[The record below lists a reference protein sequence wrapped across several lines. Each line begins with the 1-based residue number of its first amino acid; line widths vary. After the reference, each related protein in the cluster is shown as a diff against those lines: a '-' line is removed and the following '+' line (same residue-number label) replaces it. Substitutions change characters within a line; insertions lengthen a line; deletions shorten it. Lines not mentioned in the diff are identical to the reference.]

1 MTKYNRIKGTQ
12 DILPQGSYNWQYI
25 ENAIK
30 ECMLSFNYKEIR
42 TPVFEKTEL
51 FARSIGQETDI
62 VSKEMYTFL
71 DRGKKSITLK
81 PEMTAPA
88 IRAYLENNL
97 GAQSPL
103 NKLYYISS
111 LFRQENPQAGRLRQ
125 FNQFGAEAIGSDS
138 PQLDFE
144 VILLALEVYSKL
156 GISKLNLKINS
167 VGDLTCR
174 EPYKKLLKTYLKPII
189 SEYCSD
195 CQQRFNTNIMR
206 VLDCK
211 KDHCR
216 ELNNQAPKLIDNLCS
231 ECQTSFNSVKQ
242 SLADFEIKYS
252 INPYLVRGLDYYTKT
267 VFEITSDDLGAQ
279 DAICG
284 GGRYDLLCEE
294 LGGPPTPA
302 VGFASGI
309 ERLMMVMDAQKLL
322 KKESPLLQIYISTL
336 GADASKESQKW
347 LFNLRQKGFSV
358 DKDYLSRSLKAQMRD
373 ANRQN
378 AQIVLMLGEN
388 EINKHE
394 FSVKEMETGNQSNV
408 KFENISEFLKN
419 ILNLNKY

>member
-1 MTKYNRIKGTQ
+1 LAKFNKVKGTQ
-12 DILPQGSYNWQYI
+12 DILPQESVNWQFM
-25 ENAIK
+25 ENTIK

-51 FARSIGQETDI
+51 FARSIGEETDI
-62 VSKEMYTFL
+62 VSKEMYTFP

-81 PEMTAPA
+81 PEMTAPV

-97 GAQSPL
+97 GAQSQL

-138 PQLDFE
+138 PDLDTE
-144 VILLALEVYSKL
+144 MILLALEVYSKL
-156 GISKLNLKINS
+156 GITELNLKINT

-174 EPYKKLLKTYLKPII
+174 EPYKKKLKSYLKPII
-189 SEYCSD
+189 SEYCND

-206 VLDCK
+206 ILDCK
-211 KDHCR
+211 KEHCK
-216 ELNNQAPKLIDNLCS
+216 ELNNRAPKLIDNLCG
-231 ECQTSFNSVKQ
+231 ECQSSFDSVKK
-242 SLADFEIKYS
+242 SLFNFDIEYS

-267 VFEITSDDLGAQ
+267 VFEITSADLGAQ

-294 LGGPPTPA
+294 IGGPPTPA

-309 ERLMMVMDAQKLL
+309 ERLIMVMEAQDQLN
-322 KKESPLLQIYISTL
+322 KESKPLQIYISTL
-336 GADASKESQKW
+336 GEKAATEAQKW
-347 LFNLRQKGFSV
+347 LFYLRKKGFSV

-373 ANRQN
+373 ANKQRS
-378 AQIVLMLGEN
+378 QIVLMLGEN
-388 EINKHE
+388 ELEKHE
-394 FSVKEMETGNQSNV
+394 FSVKEMKTGNQSKV
-408 KFENISEFLKN
+408 SFENIFEYLTNFLML
-419 ILNLNKY
+419 I

>member
-1 MTKYNRIKGTQ
+1 LAKFNKIKGTQ
-12 DILPQGSYNWQYI
+12 DILPLNSINWQYI
-25 ENAIK
+25 EDTIK
-30 ECMLSFNYKEIR
+30 DCMLSFNYKEIR

-97 GAQSPL
+97 GAQSQL
-103 NKLYYISS
+103 NKLYYITS

-125 FNQFGAEAIGSDS
+125 FNQFGAEAIGSNS
-138 PQLDFE
+138 PDLDTE

-156 GISKLNLKINS
+156 GINGLSLKINT
-167 VGDLTCR
+167 VGDRTCR
-174 EPYKKLLKTYLKPII
+174 EPYKQKLKSYLKPII
-189 SEYCSD
+189 SEYCND

-211 KDHCR
+211 KEHCR
-216 ELNNQAPKLIDNLCS
+216 NLNNSAPKLIDNLCD
-231 ECQTSFNSVKQ
+231 ECQSSFESVKK
-242 SLADFEIKYS
+242 SLNDFEIDYS

-267 VFEITSDDLGAQ
+267 VFEFTSNDLGAQ

-294 LGGPPTPA
+294 IGGPPTPA

-309 ERLMMVMDAQKLL
+309 ERLMMVMESQNLL
-322 KKESPLLQIYISTL
+322 KNELQPLQIYISTL
-336 GADASKESQKW
+336 GEKASQEALKW
-347 LFNLRQKGFSV
+347 IFYLRKKGFRV
-358 DKDYLSRSLKAQMRD
+358 DKDYFSRSLKAQMRD
-373 ANRQN
+373 ANKQRTK
-378 AQIVLMLGEN
+378 IVLMLGEN
-388 EINKHE
+388 ELDNHE
-394 FSVKEMETGNQSNV
+394 FSVKEMENGNQTNVSFEKIIDYLSKYFNPGSN
-408 KFENISEFLKN
+408 
-419 ILNLNKY
+419 

>member
-1 MTKYNRIKGTQ
+1 LAKFNRIKGTQ
-12 DILPQGSYNWQYI
+12 DILPQESYNWQFI
-25 ENAIK
+25 EDTIK
-30 ECMLSFNYKEIR
+30 DCMWSYNYKEIR

-51 FARSIGQETDI
+51 FSRSIGQETDI
-62 VSKEMYTFL
+62 VTKEMYTFL

-97 GAQSPL
+97 GEQLPL

-111 LFRQENPQAGRLRQ
+111 LFRQENPQTGRLRQ

-138 PQLDFE
+138 PDLDSE
-144 VILLALEVYSKL
+144 IILLALEVYSKL
-156 GISKLNLKINS
+156 GIKGLNLKINS

-174 EPYKKLLKTYLKPII
+174 EPFKQQLKSYLKPII

-195 CQQRFNTNIMR
+195 CQQRFNLNVMR

-211 KDHCR
+211 KEHCR
-216 ELNNQAPKLIDNLCS
+216 KLNNNAPKLIDNLCD
-231 ECQTSFNSVKQ
+231 ECQSNFDTIKQ
-242 SLADFEIKYS
+242 DLTDSGIEYI
-252 INPYLVRGLDYYTKT
+252 INPYLVRGLDYYTNT
-267 VFEITSDDLGAQ
+267 VFEITSDNLGAQ

-294 LGGPPTPA
+294 LGGPATPA

-309 ERLMMVMDAQKLL
+309 ERLMLVMNAQNLL
-322 KKESPLLQIYISTL
+322 DKESRPLQIYISVL
-336 GADASKESQKW
+336 GSEASKEAQKW
-347 LFNLRQKGFSV
+347 LFNLRRKGFRV

-373 ANRQN
+373 ANRQK
-378 AQIVLMLGEN
+378 AQIVLMLGDN
-388 EINKHE
+388 ELNKKK
-394 FSVKEMETGNQSNV
+394 FSVKEMESGNQLNI
-408 KFENISEFLKN
+408 KFEDITIYLS
-419 ILNLNKY
+419 KYFKSDSK

>member
-1 MTKYNRIKGTQ
+1 LPKYNRIKGTQ
-12 DILPQGSYNWQYI
+12 DILPQDSFNWQFL
-25 ENAIK
+25 ENTIK

-103 NKLYYISS
+103 NKLYYISP

-125 FNQFGAEAIGSDS
+125 FNQFGAEGIGSDS
-138 PQLDFE
+138 PDLDTE

-156 GISKLNLKINS
+156 GIIGLNLKINT
-167 VGDLTCR
+167 VGDRTCR
-174 EPYKKLLKTYLKPII
+174 EPYKEKLKNYLKPII
-189 SEYCSD
+189 SQYCKD
-195 CQQRFNTNIMR
+195 CQQRFDTNILR

-211 KDHCR
+211 KEKCQ
-216 ELNNQAPKLIDNLCS
+216 ELNSNAPKLIDNLC
-231 ECQTSFNSVKQ
+231 EDCQSSFDTVKQ
-242 SLADFEIKYS
+242 NLADFNIEYS

-267 VFEITSDDLGAQ
+267 VFEITSSDLGAQ

-294 LGGPPTPA
+294 IGGPPTPA

-309 ERLMMVMDAQKLL
+309 ERLMMVMETQNLL
-322 KKESPLLQIYISTL
+322 NKKSQPLQIYISTL
-336 GADASKESQKW
+336 GEEASSEAKKW
-347 LFNLRQKGFSV
+347 LYTLRKNGFRV
-358 DKDYLSRSLKAQMRD
+358 DKDYLSRSFKAQMRD
-373 ANRQN
+373 ANKQKSK
-378 AQIVLMLGEN
+378 IVLILGDN
-388 EINKHE
+388 ELDNSE
-394 FSVKEMETGNQSNV
+394 FSVKEMETGNQTNVSFDKIVEYLSNYF
-408 KFENISEFLKN
+408 KPENN
-419 ILNLNKY
+419 

>member
-1 MTKYNRIKGTQ
+1 LAKFNRIKGTQ
-12 DILPQGSYNWQYI
+12 DILPQESFNWQYI
-25 ENAIK
+25 ENTIK
-30 ECMLSFNYKEIR
+30 DCMLSFNYKEIR

-71 DRGKKSITLK
+71 DRGRKSITLK

-125 FNQFGAEAIGSDS
+125 FNQFGIEAIGSDS
-138 PQLDFE
+138 PDLDSE
-144 VILLALEVYSKL
+144 VILVALEVYSKL
-156 GISKLNLKINS
+156 GITGLNLNINN
-167 VGDLTCR
+167 VGDHKCR
-174 EPYKKLLKTYLKPII
+174 EPYKKQLKSYLKPII
-189 SEYCSD
+189 SEYCGD

-211 KDHCR
+211 KDHCHK
-216 ELNNQAPKLIDNLCS
+216 LNNNAPKLINNLCS
-231 ECQTSFNSVKQ
+231 ECQTSFDSVKQ
-242 SLADFEIKYS
+242 NLADFEIKYS

-267 VFEITSDDLGAQ
+267 VFEFTSDDLGAQ

-309 ERLMMVMDAQKLL
+309 ERLMMVMNAQNLL
-322 KKESPLLQIYISTL
+322 KKESQPLQIYISTL
-336 GADASKESQKW
+336 GSDASQKAQKW
-347 LFNLRQKGFSV
+347 LFYLRKKGFRV

-373 ANRQN
+373 ANKQKT
-378 AQIVLMLGEN
+378 QIVLMLGEN
-388 EINKHE
+388 EINNHE
-394 FSVKEMETGNQSNV
+394 FSVKEMESGNQSNV
-408 KFENISEFLKN
+408 KFENIIEYLSNYFNPDSK
-419 ILNLNKY
+419 

>member
-1 MTKYNRIKGTQ
+1 MAKYNRIKGTQ
-12 DILPQGSYNWQYI
+12 DILPQESYSWQYI
-25 ENAIK
+25 ENTIK

-81 PEMTAPA
+81 PEMTAPV

-97 GAQSPL
+97 GSQSPL

-125 FNQFGAEAIGSDS
+125 FNQFGAEAIGSNS
-138 PQLDFE
+138 PDLDLE
-144 VILLALEVYSKL
+144 VILLALEVYNKL
-156 GISKLNLKINS
+156 GIRGLNLRINS
-167 VGDLTCR
+167 VGDFTCR
-174 EPYKKLLKTYLKPII
+174 EPYKKQLKSYLKPII
-189 SEYCSD
+189 SEYCND

-216 ELNNQAPKLIDNLCS
+216 KLNNRAPKLIDNLC
-231 ECQTSFNSVKQ
+231 EDCQTSFDYVKQ

-309 ERLMMVMDAQKLL
+309 ERLMMVMDAQDLL
-322 KKESPLLQIYISTL
+322 KNEFLPLQIYIATL
-336 GADASKESQKW
+336 GSDASRESQKW
-347 LFNLRQKGFSV
+347 LFYLRKKGFSA
-358 DKDYLSRSLKAQMRD
+358 DKDFLSRSLKAQMRD
-373 ANRQN
+373 ANRQK

-388 EINKHE
+388 EINSHE
-394 FSVKEMETGNQSNV
+394 FSVKEMESGNQSNI
-408 KFENISEFLKN
+408 KFENI
-419 ILNLNKY
+419 IKYLSNYFNSDPK

>member
-1 MTKYNRIKGTQ
+1 MAKFSKIKGTQ
-12 DILPQGSYNWQYI
+12 DILPQDSFNWQFI
-25 ENAIK
+25 ENTIS
-30 ECMLSFNYKEIR
+30 ESMLQFNYKEIR

-81 PEMTAPA
+81 PEMTAPT

-97 GAQSPL
+97 GAQSQL

-125 FNQFGAEAIGSDS
+125 FNQFGAEAIGSGS
-138 PQLDFE
+138 PELDVE

-156 GISKLNLKINS
+156 GISGLNLKINT
-167 VGDLTCR
+167 VGDHTCR
-174 EPYKKLLKTYLKPII
+174 EPYKQKLRKYLESII
-189 SEYCSD
+189 SGYCMD
-195 CQQRFNTNIMR
+195 CQQRFNTNILR

-211 KDHCR
+211 QKHCR
-216 ELNNQAPKLIDNLCS
+216 ELNNKAPKLIDNLCN
-231 ECQTSFNSVKQ
+231 ECQSSFDSVKQ
-242 SLADFEIKYS
+242 SLSYFEIEYS

-267 VFEITSDDLGAQ
+267 VFEITSSDLGAQ

-294 LGGPPTPA
+294 IGGPPTPA

-309 ERLMMVMDAQKLL
+309 ERLMMVMEAQNILN
-322 KKESPLLQIYISTL
+322 KKAPPLQIYITTL
-336 GADASKESQKW
+336 GKNAEQEAQKW
-347 LFNLRQKGFSV
+347 MFYLRKMGYSV
-358 DKDYLSRSLKAQMRD
+358 EKDFLSRSLKAQMRD
-373 ANRQN
+373 ANKQR
-378 AQIVLMLGEN
+378 AQVVLTIGDN
-388 EINKHE
+388 ELTNHE
-394 FSVKEMETGNQSNV
+394 FSVKNMQSGEQANID
-408 KFENISEFLKN
+408 FENTIKY
-419 ILNLNKY
+419 LNNFFNVDHN

>member
-1 MTKYNRIKGTQ
+1 LPKYNRIKGTQ
-12 DILPQGSYNWQYI
+12 DILPQDSFNWQFL
-25 ENAIK
+25 ENTIK

-103 NKLYYISS
+103 NKLYYISP

-125 FNQFGAEAIGSDS
+125 FNQFGAEGIGSDS
-138 PQLDFE
+138 PDLDTE

-156 GISKLNLKINS
+156 GIIGLNLKINT
-167 VGDLTCR
+167 VGDRTCR
-174 EPYKKLLKTYLKPII
+174 EPYKEKLKNYLKPII
-189 SEYCSD
+189 SQYCKD
-195 CQQRFNTNIMR
+195 CQQRFDTNILR

-211 KDHCR
+211 KEKCQ
-216 ELNNQAPKLIDNLCS
+216 ELNSNAPKLIDNLC
-231 ECQTSFNSVKQ
+231 EDCQSSFDTVKQ
-242 SLADFEIKYS
+242 NLTDFNIEYS

-267 VFEITSDDLGAQ
+267 VFEITSSDLGAQ

-294 LGGPPTPA
+294 IGGPPTPA

-309 ERLMMVMDAQKLL
+309 ERLMMVMETQNLL
-322 KKESPLLQIYISTL
+322 NKESQPLQIYISTL
-336 GADASKESQKW
+336 GEKASSEAKKW
-347 LFNLRQKGFSV
+347 LYTLRKNGFRV
-358 DKDYLSRSLKAQMRD
+358 DKDYLSRSFKAQMRD
-373 ANRQN
+373 ANKQKSK
-378 AQIVLMLGEN
+378 IVLILGDN
-388 EINKHE
+388 ELDNSE
-394 FSVKEMETGNQSNV
+394 FSVKEMETGNQTNVSFDKIVEYLSNYF
-408 KFENISEFLKN
+408 KPENN
-419 ILNLNKY
+419 